1 MSTASSNHD
10 RDWMVLKGVR
20 QHNLDIAELHLPR
33 HGVTVLTGVS
43 GSGKSSLA
51 FDTIYAEGYRQ
62 YLESLSAYVRRKLPK
77 VPKPAVDWISGLSPT
92 VAIEQKTIS
101 RNPRSNV
108 GTITEISD
116 RLRLLFAR
124 AGRHNCRTCGG
135 DIHPRDAAEHVDW
148 LREHARDARLE
159 VGQPPA
165 GDRPGRF
172 LAAVGP
178 DSGADEFSAV
188 REHIESALRTDRHLV
203 VLRGTETVRHI
214 GEGFVCAE
222 CGTRARATSS
232 QWFTPNSPIGMC
244 EGCEGLGFI
253 LRVDPALLV
262 GDENES
268 IRSGALTFFGDRR
281 GSKKTWWPVREL
293 PDLVALGGG
302 SLDTPWNELPP
313 GLRDVVLHG
322 TTERDLAPELAEHV
336 SARPFDGFTG
346 HIERL
351 FREADSP
358 GRKQFYQVFM
368 SAITC
373 TSCSG
378 TRHHAEALAVTLA
391 GINIAEVNALPI
403 TRLGTWL
410 GTVRGELEQSFL
422 SEIAAELL
430 EQISARIEFMLDVGL
445 HYLSLD
451 RSAPTLSA
459 GEGQRLRLARQLGSG
474 LVGVTY
480 VLDEP
485 SIGLHAKDN
494 GRLIAMLRRL
504 AASGNAVLVVE
515 HDRETMEAADH
526 LVDLGPGAG
535 TRGGRVIASGPA
547 ADVIAHPDSR
557 TGAYLRDEAQ
567 VRSPRATRRTPGDRW
582 LSVTGARLHNLRDA
596 DAAFPV
602 GLLTCVTGVS
612 GSGKSS
618 LVTRT
623 LQPALDEAL
632 RFRRVPVG
640 AFRELTGW
648 EHFERIV
655 TVTQESI
662 GASSRSTPATYIGIF
677 DEIRKMFA
685 KTEEAVR
692 RRYSTSKFSFNAERG
707 GGRCDRCLGKGA
719 IRIEMLF
726 LADVSVECP
735 SCRGLRYSPE
745 TLEIHCRGLNIA
757 ETLNLEAAQALEVFH
772 DVPSI
777 AEPLR
782 VLSDVG
788 LGYLKLGQD
797 SMTLSGGEAQRLKL
811 SRELLRGGQGR
822 TLYLIDEPTT
832 GLHFSDVQLLLQVV
846 HDLVDRG
853 NTVIVI
859 EHSIEFAAAS
869 DWIVDLGP
877 GGGTDGGAVV
887 ATGHPESVA
896 AETAS
901 ALAPFLATQLSRLA
915 AAGPVDP
922 PPAGDAAG
930 QRAGE
935 PARRPAGDAARGHAQ
950 SEIEIPATGP
960 GEEQS

>member
-1 MSTASSNHD
+1 MSTTSDTHD

-20 QHNLDIAELHLPR
+20 QHNLDIAELRLPR

-51 FDTIYAEGYRQ
+51 FDTIHAEGYRQ

-124 AGRHNCRTCGG
+124 AGHHHCRTCGG
-135 DIHPRDAAEHVDW
+135 DIHPRDAAEHLDW
-148 LREHARDARLE
+148 LRENARRDRLE
-159 VGQPPA
+159 VGQPPD

-178 DSGADEFSAV
+178 ESGAAELSALA
-188 REHIESALRTDRHLV
+188 EDIESALRTGRHLV
-203 VLRGTETVRHI
+203 VRRGTQTVRHI
-214 GEGFVCAE
+214 REGFFCAD

-293 PDLVALGGG
+293 PDLVTLGGG
-302 SLDTPWNELPP
+302 SLDTPWRELPP
-313 GLRDVVLHG
+313 GLREVILHG
-322 TTERDLAPELAEHV
+322 SSTLDLAPELAE
-336 SARPFDGFTG
+336 RLGRQPFEGFTG

-391 GINIAEVNALPI
+391 GVNIAEVNALPI

-410 GTVRGELEQSFL
+410 TTVRGELEHGFL
-422 SEIAAELL
+422 SDIASELL
-430 EQISARIEFMLDVGL
+430 EQIAARIEFMLDVGL

-494 GRLIAMLRRL
+494 GRLIGMLRRL
-504 AASGNAVLVVE
+504 AAAGNAVLVVE

-535 TRGGRVIASGPA
+535 TRGGRVVADGPA
-547 ADVIAHPDSR
+547 AEVIAHSDSR
-557 TGAYLRDEAQ
+557 TAAYLRNEAQ
-567 VRSPRATRRTPGDRW
+567 VRSPRDTRRAPGDRW
-582 LSVTGARLHNLRDA
+582 LTVRGAHLHNLRDTDA
-596 DAAFPV
+596 DFPV

-623 LQPALDEAL
+623 LQPALEEAL
-632 RFRRVPVG
+632 RFRHRPSG

-685 KTEEAVR
+685 RTEEAVR

-707 GGRCDRCLGKGA
+707 GGRCDRCLGKGV

-726 LADVSVECP
+726 LADASVECP
-735 SCRGLRYSPE
+735 SCRGLRYSQQ

-757 ETLNLEAAQALEVFH
+757 ETLNLEATQALDVFH
-772 DVPSI
+772 DVPAI
-777 AEPLR
+777 ADPLR
-782 VLSDVG
+782 VLCDVG

-811 SRELLRGGQGR
+811 SRELMRGGQGR

-859 EHSIEFAAAS
+859 EHSVEFAAAS

-877 GGGTDGGAVV
+877 GGGVDGGAVV
-887 ATGHPESVA
+887 ATGPPESVA
-896 AETAS
+896 AEPAS
-901 ALAPFLATQLSRLA
+901 ALAPFLATQLSHLA
-915 AAGPVDP
+915 AAGPADP
-922 PPAGDAAG
+922 PPARPRT
-930 QRAGE
+930 QRA
-935 PARRPAGDAARGHAQ
+935 AQ
-950 SEIEIPATGP
+950 FEFDIPASRP
-960 GEEQS
+960 GEESA

>member
-1 MSTASSNHD
+1 MSTAATPGPND

-20 QHNLDIAELHLPR
+20 QHNLDIAELRLPR
-33 HGVTVLTGVS
+33 SGVTVLTGVS

-62 YLESLSAYVRRKLPK
+62 YLESLSAYVRQKLPK

-124 AGRHNCRTCGG
+124 AGTHTCVTCGG
-135 DIHPRDAAEHVDW
+135 DVYPRDADGHMEWV
-148 LREHARDARLE
+148 REHARRDRLE
-159 VGQPPA
+159 VGHPPTA
-165 GDRPGRF
+165 DRPGRF

-178 DSGADEFSAV
+178 DADEAALAAV
-188 REHIESALRTDRHLV
+188 RRHIESALRTEGHLIV
-203 VLRGTETVRHI
+203 MRDGRTVRHVR
-214 GEGFVCAE
+214 EGFFCAD
-222 CGTRARATSS
+222 CGKEARATSS

-244 EGCEGLGFI
+244 AGCEGLGFT
-253 LRVDPALLV
+253 LQVDPKLLV
-262 GDENES
+262 GDQNES
-268 IRSGALTFFGDRR
+268 VRSGAVTFFGDRR

-293 PDLVALGGG
+293 PELLKLADCT
-302 SLDTPWNELPP
+302 LDTPWNQIPL
-313 GLRDVVLHG
+313 GLREILLHG
-322 TTERDLAPELAEHV
+322 STDQPLPDAVAEQV
-336 SARPFDGFTG
+336 RRQPVEGFVW

-358 GRKQFYQVFM
+358 GRKQFYQLFM
-368 SAITC
+368 SAIAC
-373 TSCSG
+373 EPCGG
-378 TRHHAEALAVTLA
+378 TRHHPEALAVTLS
-391 GINIAEVNALPI
+391 GLNIAEVNALPV
-403 TRLGTWL
+403 TGLRDWL
-410 GTVRGELEQSFL
+410 VRARTELEETAFL
-422 SEIAAELL
+422 SEIAEELL
-430 EQISARIEFMLDVGL
+430 EQIAARIEFMLDVGL
-445 HYLSLD
+445 HYLSLN
-451 RSAPTLSA
+451 RAAPTLSA

-494 GRLIAMLRRL
+494 NRLIAMLRRL
-504 AASGNAVLVVE
+504 AAAGNAVLVVE

-535 TRGGRVIASGPA
+535 TRGGRVIADGPTA
-547 ADVIAHPDSR
+547 EVIAHPDSR
-557 TGAYLRDEAQ
+557 TGAYLRNETH
-567 VRSPRATRRTPGDRW
+567 VRSPRLERRQPDERC
-582 LSVTGARLHNLRDA
+582 LSIRGAHMHNLKDVDA
-596 DAAFPV
+596 DFPV

-618 LVTRT
+618 LITRT
-623 LQPALDEAL
+623 LQPALEGAL
-632 RFRRVPVG
+632 RFRTAPSG

-648 EHFERIV
+648 DHFERVI

-662 GASSRSTPATYIGIF
+662 GASSRSTPATYVGIF

-685 KTEEAVR
+685 RTEEAVKQR
-692 RRYSTSKFSFNAERG
+692 FSTSKFSFNAERG
-707 GGRCDRCLGKGA
+707 GGRCDRCNGKGV

-726 LADVSVECP
+726 LADATIECP
-735 SCRGLRYSPE
+735 SCRGKRYSAE
-745 TLEIHCRGLNIA
+745 TLEILCRGLNIA
-757 ETLNLEAAQALEVFH
+757 ETLDLEAGQALELYG
-772 DVPSI
+772 DVPVI

-782 VLSDVG
+782 VLCDVG

-811 SRELLRGGQGR
+811 CRELMRAGQGR
-822 TLYLIDEPTT
+822 TIYLIDEPTT
-832 GLHFSDVQLLLQVV
+832 GLHFSDVQLLLQVI
-846 HDLVDRG
+846 HDLVERG

-877 GGGTDGGAVV
+877 GGGSDGGTLV
-887 ATGHPESVA
+887 AAGHPETLA
-896 AETAS
+896 AEPAS
-901 ALAPFLATQLSRLA
+901 ALAEFLATQLKHLA
-915 AAGPVDP
+915 TAAPVEAP
-922 PPAGDAAG
+922 PE
-930 QRAGE
+930 RR
-935 PARRPAGDAARGHAQ
+935 RRPQNIQ
-950 SEIEIPATGP
+950 SVIEVPTQAP
-960 GEEQS
+960 GEESA

>member
-1 MSTASSNHD
+1 MSTPGSSDHD
-10 RDWMVLKGVR
+10 ADWMVLKGVR
-20 QHNLDIAELHLPR
+20 QHNLDIGELRLPR
-33 HGVTVLTGVS
+33 RGVTVLTGVS
-43 GSGKSSLA
+43 GSGKSSLG

-124 AGRHNCRTCGG
+124 VGRHNCLTCGG
-135 DIHPRDAAEHVDW
+135 DIYPRDAAEHTDW
-148 LREHARDARLE
+148 LREHSRRDHLE
-159 VGQPPA
+159 VGHPPA

-172 LAAVGP
+172 LTAVGP
-178 DSGADEFSAV
+178 DSDSGDLAVV
-188 REHIESALRTDRHLV
+188 REHIEAALRTERPLV
-203 VLRGTETVRHI
+203 VLRGAETVRHI
-214 GEGFVCAE
+214 REGFCCAD
-222 CGTRARATSS
+222 CGTQARATSS
-232 QWFTPNSPIGMC
+232 QWFTPNSPVGMC
-244 EGCEGLGFI
+244 ERCEGLGFL
-253 LRVDPALLV
+253 LRVDPTLLV
-262 GDENES
+262 GDDQES

-293 PDLVALGGG
+293 PELVGLGGG
-302 SLDTPWNELPP
+302 SLDTAWRDLPP
-313 GLRDVVLHG
+313 GLREVILRG
-322 TTERDLAPELAEHV
+322 TTEFDLAPELAE
-336 SARPFDGFTG
+336 RLRRKPFDGFTG

-358 GRKQFYQVFM
+358 GRKQFYQAFM
-368 SAITC
+368 SARTC
-373 TSCSG
+373 TGCAG
-378 TRHHAEALAVTLA
+378 TRHHPEALAVTLA
-391 GINIAEVNALPI
+391 GLNIAEVNALPI
-403 TRLGTWL
+403 DRLGTWL
-410 GTVRGELEQSFL
+410 TTVRAGLRQSFL
-422 SEIAAELL
+422 FDIADELL
-430 EQISARIEFMLDVGL
+430 EQIAARIEFMLDVGL

-494 GRLIAMLRRL
+494 GRLIGMLRRL
-504 AASGNAVLVVE
+504 AAAGNAVLVVE
-515 HDRETMEAADH
+515 HDRETMESADY

-535 TRGGRVIASGPA
+535 TRGGRVIASGPT

-557 TGAYLRDEAQ
+557 TGAYLRNEAQ
-567 VRSPRATRRTPGDRW
+567 VRSPRPDRRAPDDRW
-582 LSVTGARLHNLRDA
+582 LTVRGAHLHNLRDV

-623 LQPALDEAL
+623 LQPALEETL
-632 RFRRVPVG
+632 RFRRPPAG

-677 DEIRKMFA
+677 DEIRKMFT

-707 GGRCDRCLGKGA
+707 GGRCDRCLGKGV
-719 IRIEMLF
+719 IRVEMLF

-735 SCRGLRYSPE
+735 SCRGMRYSPE
-745 TLEIHCRGLNIA
+745 TLTIRCRGLNIA
-757 ETLNLEAAQALEVFH
+757 ETLDLEATRALDIFH
-772 DVPSI
+772 DVP
-777 AEPLR
+777 AVAGPLR
-782 VLSDVG
+782 VLCEVG

-797 SMTLSGGEAQRLKL
+797 STTLSGGEAQRLKL
-811 SRELLRGGQGR
+811 SRELMRGGQGR

-832 GLHFSDVQLLLQVV
+832 GLHFSDVHLLLHVV

-853 NTVIVI
+853 NTVVVI
-859 EHSIEFAAAS
+859 EHSVEFAAAS

-877 GGGTDGGAVV
+877 GGGTDGGTLVV
-887 ATGHPESVA
+887 AGHPESVA
-896 AETAS
+896 QEPAS
-901 ALAPFLATQLSRLA
+901 ALAPYLTAQLSHLA
-915 AAGPVDP
+915 ASAPADP
-922 PPAGDAAG
+922 PNV
-930 QRAGE
+930 
-935 PARRPAGDAARGHAQ
+935 PARRAVYTQ
-950 SEIEIPATGP
+950 SGIEIPSAVLEGRRA
-960 GEEQS
+960 

>member
-1 MSTASSNHD
+1 VTTPDIAYG

-51 FDTIYAEGYRQ
+51 FDTIHAEGYRQ

-135 DIHPRDAAEHVDW
+135 DIYPRDAAEHMDW
-148 LREHARDARLE
+148 LREHARHDRLE
-159 VGQPPA
+159 VGEPPA

-178 DSGADEFSAV
+178 DSDAAELSAV
-188 REHIESALRTDRHLV
+188 REHIESALRTERHLV
-203 VLRGTETVRHI
+203 VLRGTDTVRHI
-214 GEGFVCAE
+214 REGFFCAD

-244 EGCEGLGFI
+244 EGCEGLGFT

-302 SLDTPWNELPP
+302 SLDTPWRELPP
-313 GLRDVVLHG
+313 GLREVILHG
-322 TTERDLAPELAEHV
+322 NSALELTPELADRLE
-336 SARPFDGFTG
+336 RQPFEGFTG

-358 GRKQFYQVFM
+358 GRKQFYQMFM
-368 SAITC
+368 SARTC
-373 TSCSG
+373 TGCSG

-391 GINIAEVNALPI
+391 GLNIAEVNALPI
-403 TRLGTWL
+403 TRLSAWL
-410 GTVRGELEQSFL
+410 STVRTELERGFL

-430 EQISARIEFMLDVGL
+430 EQISARLEFMLDVGL

-494 GRLIAMLRRL
+494 GRLIVMLRRL
-504 AASGNAVLVVE
+504 AAAGNAVLVVE

-535 TRGGRVIASGPA
+535 IRGGRVIASGPA

-557 TGAYLRDEAQ
+557 TGAYLRNEAQ
-567 VRSPRATRRTPGDRW
+567 VRSPRETRRTPGDCW
-582 LSVTGARLHNLRDA
+582 LTVRGAHLHNLRDA

-623 LQPALDEAL
+623 LQPALEEAL
-632 RFRRVPVG
+632 RLRHRPSG

-648 EHFERIV
+648 EHFQRVV

-707 GGRCDRCLGKGA
+707 GGRCDRCLGKGV

-757 ETLNLEAAQALEVFH
+757 QTLELEAAQALDVFH
-772 DVPSI
+772 DVP
-777 AEPLR
+777 AVADPLR
-782 VLSDVG
+782 VLCDVG

-811 SRELLRGGQGR
+811 SRELMRGGQGR

-869 DWIVDLGP
+869 DWIIDLGP
-877 GGGTDGGAVV
+877 GGGVDGGAVV
-887 ATGHPESVA
+887 AAGPPEAVA
-896 AETAS
+896 AEPAS
-901 ALAPFLATQLSRLA
+901 ALAPFLTAQMSHLA
-915 AAGPVDP
+915 AAGPADP
-922 PPAGDAAG
+922 PPTRSRTG
-930 QRAGE
+930 RATQFE
-935 PARRPAGDAARGHAQ
+935 FDMPVPAP
-950 SEIEIPATGP
+950 
-960 GEEQS
+960 EEEHS

>member
-1 MSTASSNHD
+1 MSTTSDTHD

-20 QHNLDIAELHLPR
+20 QHNLDIAELRLPR

-51 FDTIYAEGYRQ
+51 FDTIHAEGYRQ

-124 AGRHNCRTCGG
+124 AGHHHCRTCGG
-135 DIHPRDAAEHVDW
+135 DIHPRDAAEHLDW
-148 LREHARDARLE
+148 LRENARRDRLE
-159 VGQPPA
+159 VGQPPD

-178 DSGADEFSAV
+178 ESGAAELSALG
-188 REHIESALRTDRHLV
+188 EHIESALRTGRHLV
-203 VLRGTETVRHI
+203 VRRGTQTVRHI
-214 GEGFVCAE
+214 REGFFCAD

-244 EGCEGLGFI
+244 EACEGLGFI

-293 PDLVALGGG
+293 PDLVTLGGG
-302 SLDTPWNELPP
+302 SLDTPWRELPP
-313 GLRDVVLHG
+313 GLREVILHG
-322 TTERDLAPELAEHV
+322 SSALDLAPELAE
-336 SARPFDGFTG
+336 RLRRQPFEGFTG

-391 GINIAEVNALPI
+391 GVNIAEVNALPI

-410 GTVRGELEQSFL
+410 TTVRGELEHGFL
-422 SEIAAELL
+422 SDIASELL
-430 EQISARIEFMLDVGL
+430 EQIAARIEFMLDVGL

-494 GRLIAMLRRL
+494 GRLIGMLRRL
-504 AASGNAVLVVE
+504 AAAGNAVLVVE

-535 TRGGRVIASGPA
+535 TRGGRVVADGPA

-557 TGAYLRDEAQ
+557 TAAYLRNEAQ
-567 VRSPRATRRTPGDRW
+567 VRSPRDTRRAPGDRW
-582 LSVTGARLHNLRDA
+582 LSVRGAHLHNLRDTDA
-596 DAAFPV
+596 DFPV

-623 LQPALDEAL
+623 LQPALEEAL
-632 RFRRVPVG
+632 RFRHRPSG

-707 GGRCDRCLGKGA
+707 GGRCDRCLGKGV

-726 LADVSVECP
+726 LADASVECP
-735 SCRGLRYSPE
+735 SCHGLRYSQQ

-757 ETLNLEAAQALEVFH
+757 ETLNLEAAQALDVFH
-772 DVPSI
+772 DVPAI
-777 AEPLR
+777 ADPLR
-782 VLSDVG
+782 VLCDVG

-811 SRELLRGGQGR
+811 SRELMRGGQGR

-859 EHSIEFAAAS
+859 EHSVEFAAAS

-877 GGGTDGGAVV
+877 GGGVDGGAVV

-896 AETAS
+896 AEPAS
-901 ALAPFLATQLSRLA
+901 ALAPFLATQLSHLA
-915 AAGPVDP
+915 AAGPADP
-922 PPAGDAAG
+922 PPARPRTQPAA
-930 QRAGE
+930 Q
-935 PARRPAGDAARGHAQ
+935 
-950 SEIEIPATGP
+950 IEFDIPASRP
-960 GEEQS
+960 GEESA